1 MPSLRSLL
9 VLAAVAFASTAQIAG
24 AEGLLAA
31 YRDAADSDPQLQ
43 QAASNRLAQR
53 ETKPQARALSLPNI
67 GASAELDH
75 NYLQHPLPGQDST
88 FFSRSIG
95 ISLNQPIFNQG
106 NRVRLRQ
113 ADSIITQAEADFLNA
128 QQTLI
133 VRVANRYFGVLSA
146 LEDLTFARADKEA
159 IARQLEQAKQ
169 RFAVGLIT
177 ITDVQEAQARFDSA
191 TSQEIQA
198 ANNVSNS
205 REALREVT
213 GKEYKQLKTLS
224 ARMPLTPPK
233 PTNPEVWVKR
243 ALDNNPVIQS
253 AAQGAETAR
262 YNIDLQK
269 AGHYPTLDL
278 NARFSDDD
286 DNIGQGRSSS
296 RSGVIGLSLNV
307 PIYQGGAVNSRVREA
322 AYRHESAKEF
332 LEEQQRSIIRQV
344 RDAYRGV
351 ETAIGQVKA
360 LDQARVSAKSALE
373 ATQAGF
379 EVGTRTIVDVL
390 DAQRD
395 LFGAER
401 DYAKARYSYVLNL
414 LSLEQAAGQIGEE
427 DVKLIESWLDR
438 A

>member
-360 LDQARVSAKSALE
+360 LDQARVSA
-373 ATQAGF
+373 
-379 EVGTRTIVDVL
+379 
-390 DAQRD
+390 
-395 LFGAER
+395 
-401 DYAKARYSYVLNL
+401 
-414 LSLEQAAGQIGEE
+414 
-427 DVKLIESWLDR
+427 
-438 A
+438 